1 MYKVIV
7 AFVDLQDNGHRYN
20 AGDVFPRKGVEVPKQ
35 RIDKLSSDKNRRKM
49 PLIEE
54 VGEEVEATEEVAETT
69 EEVEAVAEPEAKADE
84 TPFMNQPEETVE
96 PEIEKVE
103 EKAKS
108 GRKGKQK

>member
-1 MYKVIV
+1 MHKVIV
-7 AFVDLQDNGHRYN
+7 AFVDLQDNGHKYN
-20 AGDVFPRKGVEVPKQ
+20 AGDVFPREGVEVSEC
-35 RIDKLSSDKNRRKM
+35 RIDKLSSNKNRRKM

-54 VGEEVEATEEVAETT
+54 VGEKVEATDEV
-69 EEVEAVAEPEAKADE
+69 VGDVAEPEVEADE

>member
-20 AGDVFPRKGVEVPKQ
+20 AGDVFPRKGIEVPKQ

-54 VGEEVEATEEVAETT
+54 VGEEVEAIEEVAEI
-69 EEVEAVAEPEAKADE
+69 VAEPEVEADE

-103 EKAKS
+103 EEVKS
-108 GRKGKQK
+108 TRKGKQK

>member
-54 VGEEVEATEEVAETT
+54 VGEEVSEEVDAIEEVAEI
-69 EEVEAVAEPEAKADE
+69 VAEPEVEADE

-103 EKAKS
+103 EKVKS
-108 GRKGKQK
+108 TRKGKQK

>member
-54 VGEEVEATEEVAETT
+54 VGDEVEAIEEVAEI
-69 EEVEAVAEPEAKADE
+69 VAEPEVEADE

-103 EKAKS
+103 EKVKS
-108 GRKGKQK
+108 TRKGKQK

>member
-54 VGEEVEATEEVAETT
+54 VGEEVEATEEVAEI
-69 EEVEAVAEPEAKADE
+69 VAEPEVEADE

-103 EKAKS
+103 EEVKS
-108 GRKGKQK
+108 TRKGKQK

>member
-54 VGEEVEATEEVAETT
+54 VGEEVEATEEVT
-69 EEVEAVAEPEAKADE
+69 EIVAEPEVEADE

-103 EKAKS
+103 EKVKS
-108 GRKGKQK
+108 TRKGKQK

>member
-54 VGEEVEATEEVAETT
+54 VGEEVEAIEEVAEI
-69 EEVEAVAEPEAKADE
+69 VAEPEVEADE

-103 EKAKS
+103 EKVKS
-108 GRKGKQK
+108 TRKGKQK

>member
-54 VGEEVEATEEVAETT
+54 VGEEAEATEEVAEI
-69 EEVEAVAEPEAKADE
+69 VAEPEVKADE

-103 EKAKS
+103 EEVKS
-108 GRKGKQK
+108 TRKGKQK

>member
-20 AGDVFPRKGVEVPKQ
+20 AGDVFPRKGVEVPEY

-54 VGEEVEATEEVAETT
+54 VGEEVEATEEVAEI
-69 EEVEAVAEPEAKADE
+69 VAEPEAKADE

-96 PEIEKVE
+96 PETEKVE

>member
-20 AGDVFPRKGVEVPKQ
+20 AGDIFPRKGVEVPEY
-35 RIDKLSSDKNRRKM
+35 RIDKLSSNKNRRKM
-49 PLIEE
+49 PLIEK
-54 VGEEVEATEEVAETT
+54 VGEEVETT
-69 EEVEAVAEPEAKADE
+69 EEVVEIVAEPEVEADE
-84 TPFMNQPEETVE
+84 APFMNQPEETVE